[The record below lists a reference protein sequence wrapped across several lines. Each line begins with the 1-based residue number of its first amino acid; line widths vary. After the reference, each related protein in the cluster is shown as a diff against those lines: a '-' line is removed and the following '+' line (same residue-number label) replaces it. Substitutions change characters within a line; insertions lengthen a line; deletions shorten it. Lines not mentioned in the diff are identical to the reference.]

1 MVEVLQ
7 LLEAGLVFT
16 AVTLAAV
23 TLPVGV
29 MTDTELP
36 DLGPLIES
44 TAVKDPMSK

>member
-23 TLPVGV
+23 TVPVAV
-29 MTDTELP
+29 VTDTPMP
-36 DLGPLIES
+36 DLQPLIEQIS
-44 TAVKDPMSK
+44 EKDTLSK

>member
-36 DLGPLIES
+36 DLEPLIEH
-44 TAVKDPMSK
+44 VDQKDSMSK

>member
-16 AVTLAAV
+16 ADTLAAV

-36 DLGPLIES
+36 DLEPLIEQIS
-44 TAVKDPMSK
+44 EKDTLSK